1 MSMADAR
8 NHILFF
14 VCWLS
19 GRSWKQGRVVLGED
33 FQVAWLER
41 GRKEQ
46 REERRKEQREGENR
60 GRKGGRNRGRKEQR
74 EEGTGSR
81 RIQDTPKLD
90 TQHRNREWDLTRQCL
105 DMISTPASA
114 TLQALDLNPHAYPPP
129 LSKPMST

>member
-1 MSMADAR
+1 MADAR

-46 REERRKEQREGENR
+46 REEGRKEQREEGRKEQREGENR
-60 GRKGGRNRGRKEQR
+60 GRKGGRNRGRKGLGHDEYK
-74 EEGTGSR
+74 T
-81 RIQDTPKLD
+81 
-90 TQHRNREWDLTRQCL
+90 HRN
-105 DMISTPASA
+105 ST
-114 TLQALDLNPHAYPPP
+114 H
-129 LSKPMST
+129 STETVNGIEPGSV